1 MDISSFFQS
10 NSVQNANLKFNVDTD
25 NKKIEHQLKQFLDGE
40 VVKGEVIDIKGLVAT
55 ILTEKGETLQG
66 QLQNIGQL
74 SIGEERSFLVK
85 NDEGIVKFA
94 IIAENDDVLFEKNLK
109 NELIKQGIS
118 TDAKTIELVKNLL
131 KNELPINKETISLLN
146 RAVTLLGKDS
156 ESLEKAMYLLKNEI
170 PVNSKNAN
178 MLNQFF
184 SKEINSLNNTNTI
197 LNDINSLKNGQT
209 KDELIKIFSAGHE
222 NIMSEE
228 LNGDEY
234 KTNSANNETKDIP
247 KDISKDIPKDIL
259 SKESLAS
266 ASKEEVKN
274 TQAQNLSENPNEII
288 KESVKKVLSN
298 NTQLFEE
305 DFILDELEK
314 NNNKSASKE
323 QIKDFEKLPLKDIL
337 KFTPKGDDPKEIDLF
352 LNKTRQKLD
361 EAIKV
366 LENPKDMAEQKLLQ
380 TLTVQRDSIDFMQYA
395 KNNVYL
401 QFPVNINGKETNAE
415 LLVFKD
421 KKSKNKGKNGVSAII
436 GLDTVSL
443 GRYET
448 YIQRIDNKINLQFR
462 LENEDVIALTKKN
475 LPKLEELIKPLGL
488 NIESVSYKNIENSF
502 TIITTEEQN
511 ENIAMPSV
519 KFDVKL

>member
-10 NSVQNANLKFNVDTD
+10 NSVQNTNLKFNVDTD
-25 NKKIEHQLKQFLDGE
+25 NKKLEHPLKQFLDGE
-40 VVKGEVIDIKGLVAT
+40 VVKGEVIDIKGLIAT

-118 TDAKTIELVKNLL
+118 TDTKTIELVKNLL

-146 RAVTLLGKDS
+146 RAVTILGKDS

-184 SKEINSLNNTNTI
+184 NKEINSLNNTNTI
-197 LNDINSLKNGQT
+197 LNDINSLKNGET
-209 KDELIKIFSAGHE
+209 KNELIKIFSSGYE
-222 NIMSEE
+222 NILSEE
-228 LNGDEY
+228 LNGDEH
-234 KTNSANNETKDIP
+234 KTNISNNETKDIP
-247 KDISKDIPKDIL
+247 KDIL
-259 SKESLAS
+259 KESLAS
-266 ASKEEVKN
+266 VSKEEVKN
-274 TQAQNLSENPNEII
+274 TQTQNLSENSNEII

-298 NTQLFEE
+298 NTQLLEE
-305 DFILDELEK
+305 DFILDELVK
-314 NNNKSASKE
+314 NNKSDIKE
-323 QIKDFEKLPLKDIL
+323 QIKEFEKLPLKDIL
-337 KFTPKGDDPKEIDLF
+337 KFTPKGDDPEEIDLF

-511 ENIAMPSV
+511 EDIAMPSV